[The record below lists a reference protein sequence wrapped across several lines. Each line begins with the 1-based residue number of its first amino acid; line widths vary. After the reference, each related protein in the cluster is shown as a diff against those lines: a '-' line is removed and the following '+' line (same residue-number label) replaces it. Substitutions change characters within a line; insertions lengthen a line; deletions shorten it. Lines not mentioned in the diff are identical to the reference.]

1 MSWFMAVIV
10 RGAHVGGRLED
21 ERLGDLL
28 YRLIEAADADAAYE
42 RAVELGRAESDDY
55 DDEDGTSVTLAY
67 LGLADLTEIGPV
79 APGHG
84 TIVYSQLLPHRPSE
98 MVVTAKEELTVFE
111 PADPLDSEED
121 EDAGGEKD

>member
-10 RGAHVGGRLED
+10 RGAHLDGRLVED
-21 ERLGDLL
+21 RLGDLL
-28 YRLIEAADADAAYE
+28 YRLIEATDADAAYE
-42 RAVELGRAESDDY
+42 RAVELGRAESEEY

-67 LGLADLTEIGPV
+67 LGLADLTEIGPD

-98 MVVTAKEELTVFE
+98 MVVTAREELTVFE
-111 PADPLDSEED
+111 PADSLESEDD
-121 EDAGGEKD
+121 EGGDGEQS